1 LVGTSSIELE
11 IVNFCQSYYTNAE
24 NRNKTIIPPYEI
36 DIYLPDINLGIE
48 LNGIYWHSEISGREN
63 KDYHQQ
69 KLLLAL
75 QNNVQL
81 IQILKMNGW
90 ISKILLKAFY

>member
-48 LNGIYWHSEISGREN
+48 LNGIYWHSEISGRETRLSST
-63 KDYHQQ
+63 